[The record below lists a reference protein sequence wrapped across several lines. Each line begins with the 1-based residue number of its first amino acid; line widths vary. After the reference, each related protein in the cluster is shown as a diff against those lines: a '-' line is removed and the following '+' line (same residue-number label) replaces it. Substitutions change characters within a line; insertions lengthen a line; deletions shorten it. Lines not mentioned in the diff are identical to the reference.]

1 MKKLFQYPVLV
12 LFFSILIL
20 FTLVDLIYPDRDY
33 SELENTTLQQRPAFN
48 LTRLVNNQWTADYG
62 NYVKEQFM
70 FRDEWIDLQSRSES
84 MLLQKVELGGMIIG
98 EANGQVAQY
107 TKQFSLKDSE
117 ESQLSKNIQYV
128 DDFLNRYSNATFMLV
143 PSASLIYLDQL
154 PAKAPMLDEDG
165 YLDDIFEQIDSPS
178 QIMDLRNTLTA
189 SRDEYIFYRTDHHW
203 TTLGAFLAYQ
213 DYCNRIGLLPVL
225 PDVEP
230 VSVPEFYGT
239 SYSSSRLWNTDADTL
254 VYYPLKNTMTVY
266 DTMGENSFKE
276 RFSGGMYDIEKLQTR
291 DKYAAFLYGNNAL
304 SRIEGNGEGKIL
316 VIKDSYANCF
326 VPFLAANFQTVD
338 VLDLRSYSYSLDAMI
353 QENEYDQ
360 ILILY
365 NFQSFKA
372 DGYLSALAR
381 PSSLS

>member
-1 MKKLFQYPVLV
+1 MKKLLQYPVLV

-20 FTLVDLIYPDRDY
+20 FTLVDLIYPDRSY

-48 LTRLVNNQWTADYG
+48 LARLVNNQWTADYG

-98 EANGQVAQY
+98 EANGKSAQY
-107 TKQFSLKDSE
+107 TKQFSLKESE
-117 ESQLSKNIQYV
+117 VSQLSKNTEYV
-128 DDFLNRYSNATFMLV
+128 ADFLGRYPNAAFMLV
-143 PSASLIYLDQL
+143 PSASLIYQDQL
-154 PAKAPMLDEDG
+154 PAMTPMLDEQE
-165 YLDDIFEQIDSPS
+165 YLDDIFREIDSPD
-178 QIMDLRNTLTA
+178 QIMDLRDTLT
-189 SRDEYIFYRTDHHW
+189 SNRDEYIFYRTDHHW
-203 TTLGAFLAYQ
+203 TTQGAFLAYQ
-213 DYCNRIGLLPVL
+213 EYCSRIGLAPVL
-225 PDVEP
+225 PQVKP

-239 SYSSSRLWNTDADTL
+239 SYSSSRFWNSDSDTL
-254 VYYPLKNTMTVY
+254 VYYPLNNPMTIY

-276 RFSGGMYDIEKLQTR
+276 RSSGSMYDTEKLETR
-291 DKYAAFLYGNNAL
+291 DKYAVFLCGNNAL
-304 SRIEGNGEGKIL
+304 SRIEGDGEGKIL

-326 VPFLAANFQTVD
+326 VPFLTANFQTID

-353 QENEYDQ
+353 QENQYDQ

-381 PSSLS
+381 PSSLG